1 MRTRIF
7 LLIAAALAAGW
18 SEAPELRP
26 ARTADLAG
34 TWQMVA
40 LNKPADAD
48 ASDSLFAPYQLF
60 RFDPGGRMKH
70 MTASKPFTSLA
81 LFDAAPLV
89 IRYSL
94 DRRGTLT
101 LVNPAWDAPRKY
113 TCSIVMKPQT
123 ADDARLPRAGDLVIS
138 EAAEPGPP
146 AWTKLLR
153 KIS

>member
-1 MRTRIF
+1 MRNRT
-7 LLIAAALAAGW
+7 LLVMACVLAAW
-18 SEAPELRP
+18 AQAPELRP

-40 LNKPADAD
+40 LSKPADVD

-60 RFDPGGRMKH
+60 RFDPNGRMKH

-89 IRYSL
+89 IRYAL

-101 LVNPAWDAPRKY
+101 LSNPAWDTPRKY
-113 TCSIVMKPQT
+113 TCSIVTKPQT
-123 ADDARLPRAGDLVIS
+123 ADDARLPRAGDLVITD
-138 EAAEPGPP
+138 AAEPGTPT
-146 AWTKLLR
+146 WSKLLR